1 MMASRSTPSESSRE
15 SFVPF
20 DELLS
25 RVRKDRISRWAEIE
39 STFLECVELF
49 DDEFTGGRR
58 SSGWYQAKAR
68 YFNDV
73 VVALIENLCGKSMT
87 TRQKK
92 RSHLFTEI
100 DIDVC
105 YPATGELLMGAEVK
119 ALGAPPH
126 PGNKMKGRP
135 ASQDIHKRV
144 REVAFTSI
152 DVKAAYAP
160 LRKIASFQDWI
171 NTTTPVYASFW
182 AIRTNDSSD
191 LNRIRTTLSSL
202 RHFCNGVGAFV
213 YTPAHTPTSYRVEAI
228 HELAIDRVLRDLGQR
243 ITSNS
248 FESQ

>member
-1 MMASRSTPSESSRE
+1 VKAKEGQE

-20 DELLS
+20 EGILAS
-25 RVRKDRISRWAEIE
+25 VRKDRTTRWAEVEPAFVDCI
-39 STFLECVELF
+39 ELF
-49 DDEFTGGRR
+49 DDEYMGGRR

-73 VVALIENLCGKSMT
+73 IVALLENLCGRSMT

-105 YPATGELLMGAEVK
+105 YPSSGELLMGAEVK

-160 LRKIASFQDWI
+160 LKKIASFQDWVD
-171 NTTTPVYASFW
+171 TTTPAYASFW
-182 AIRTNDSSD
+182 AIRANDTSD

-202 RHFCNGVGAFV
+202 RHFCNGVGALV
-213 YTPAHTPTSYRVEAI
+213 YMPSHTPTSYRVEHI
-228 HELAIDRVLRDLGQR
+228 HELAIDRALRDLGQR
-243 ITSNS
+243 IASN
-248 FESQ
+248 